1 MKASAPLLIRKNPL
15 ARRIS
20 LRLDAR
26 GGHFIL
32 TLPQGVSTT
41 KGMEFARSQSDWM
54 ERTFVR
60 MPQRLPFLDGAE
72 VPILGVI
79 HQIRHLP
86 DRPARVTPYDDGSG
100 VMSLIVGGPA
110 AGLEIRILNWLRKLA
125 KSELTSRAN
134 AFCADLGIQHS
145 GLSVGDPKSRW
156 GSCSSSRALAFSW
169 RLIMTPPE
177 VISYVAAHEVA
188 HLKEMNHSQA
198 FWKIVGDLLP
208 GYTRSRRWLKTHAGD
223 LTRYGPAKELA
234 PSPSLSIISF

>member
-26 GGHFIL
+26 GGHFVL
-32 TLPQGVSTT
+32 TLPHGVSAS

-54 ERTFVR
+54 ERTFVNI
-60 MPQRLPFLDGAE
+60 PQRLPFLNGAA
-72 VPILGVI
+72 VPILGVT
-79 HQIRHLP
+79 HHIRHLP
-86 DRPARVTPYDDGSG
+86 DRPARVTPCDDGGG
-100 VMSLIVGGPA
+100 VMSLIVGGPE

-125 KSELTSRAN
+125 KSELTNRAN
-134 AFCADLGIQHS
+134 AFCAALGVPHK

-156 GSCSSSRALAFSW
+156 GSCSSRRTLAFSW

-177 VISYVAAHEVA
+177 VISYVTAHEVA

-198 FWKIVGDLLP
+198 FWKIVADLNP
-208 GYTRSRRWLKTHAGD
+208 GYVRSRRWLKTHAGD
-223 LTRYGPAKELA
+223 LARYGPVKALE
-234 PSPSLSIISF
+234 PSPSLSTISF